1 MAKIVGIHGI
11 ANTFLTAP
19 QLRDSWY
26 RALAGGIEEAG
37 GAALPSSDLDVVSY
51 GALFRPD
58 GVGNER
64 VPRGLEAE
72 KDESTGAV
80 EDWEKELVER
90 WWLAAAALSEENRRK
105 RGSDEL
111 GEDPYIEPP
120 GHEGRARIPNFVQAG
135 LLQLAKSRFF
145 KPIGPAVLISEL
157 RQVRL
162 FLHDEKFKKA
172 ILERFLK
179 KITPETTIV
188 IGHSLGSVVAYEGL
202 CSPGERNIELF
213 VTLGCPLGI
222 PNVVFDALTPKPV
235 NGRGTRPA
243 VRRWVNIADKGDLV
257 ALEKKLAPK
266 FGDVQD
272 ISVYNGWRSHDVLRY
287 LSSAETGKVV
297 SAALVAA

>member
-19 QLRDSWY
+19 QLRDSWHT
-26 RALAGGIEEAG
+26 ALAGGIEEAG
-37 GAALPSSDLDVVSY
+37 GTPLSSTDLDVVSY

-58 GVGNER
+58 GAGNE
-64 VPRGLEAE
+64 PAWRGPEGGTEL
-72 KDESTGAV
+72 SVGAT
-80 EDWEKELVER
+80 EEWERELVER
-90 WWLAAAALSEENRRK
+90 WWVAATALSKENRN
-105 RGSDEL
+105 RGGNDEL

-120 GHEGRARIPNFVQAG
+120 GHEGRARLPNFVQAG

-145 KPIGPAVLISEL
+145 KPIGPAILISEL

-162 FLHDEKFKKA
+162 FLHDKKFKKA

-179 KITPETTIV
+179 KITAETRIV

-202 CSPGERNIELF
+202 CSPGDRNIELF

-222 PNVVFDALTPKPV
+222 PNVIFDALTPKPV
-235 NGRGTRPA
+235 NGRGMRPS
-243 VRRWVNIADKGDLV
+243 VKRWMNIADKGDLV
-257 ALEKKLAPK
+257 ALDKKLAPK
-266 FGDVQD
+266 FGDVED

-287 LSSAETGKVV
+287 LSSAQTGKAI
-297 SAALVAA
+297 SAALAVA